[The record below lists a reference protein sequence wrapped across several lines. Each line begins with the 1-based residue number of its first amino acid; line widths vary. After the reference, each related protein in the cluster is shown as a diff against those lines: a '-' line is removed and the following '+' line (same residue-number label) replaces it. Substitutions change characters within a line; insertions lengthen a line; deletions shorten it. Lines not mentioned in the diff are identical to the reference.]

1 MALGA
6 ASLLAPLGPV
16 SAADAKPAATSNAVT
31 FTAVLPYDSDRLR
44 RLARKISTPG
54 TSKYRDFLSIEAAAD
69 KVGATQQMRADL
81 LARAKT
87 LGISVDFDRT
97 GLTAQLTA
105 PLDTWQSV
113 YGADF
118 LDYPDAAPQGAVS
131 VYIPDADDTNIYNQS
146 VPDGLRGLVRK
157 LFPIDTKVI
166 NLASP
171 AMDRPI
177 NEGTPFGPGA
187 DCIDDTLLPYTYSP
201 NQLHV
206 PYGTK
211 ALHERG
217 LDGAGTK
224 LAIIGIGQVYSP
236 DMAQQA
242 AGCFDYRYAPLDFVG
257 SVGVGDVPVSGGPTV
272 GIESNLDVQASGA
285 VIPQAQ
291 GVTFIE
297 TASGVSFVQN
307 MIQGYTTAL
316 ATVHPDVI
324 TLSYGECVTG
334 MKESGDWPARRQ
346 LDDLFAFSAIVGT
359 SIVIAAGDSGSS
371 SCLHGGLDDPS
382 LQAGYPASSPWATAV
397 GGTRIILGEGNERV
411 NEVVWN
417 STTWDPELLG
427 AGAGSPTTYRS
438 PWYQRTI
445 SGVDRRTVPDIV
457 AHAAVSP
464 GWPVAMTAAQFE
476 AFSGSPL
483 PPGRTWGVGS
493 VGGTSAASPFTAA
506 NFALIA
512 AEHGRLGFLNP
523 WLYSLAQK
531 DLAPAFYDIVDGNNM
546 VDPDPACC
554 AAYQGYDMAS
564 GLGAPQFD
572 ALVDLVD

>member
-1 MALGA
+1 MGA
-6 ASLLAPLGPV
+6 AGLLAPLGPV
-16 SAADAKPAATSNAVT
+16 NAAEGNSTVRIGSGDVT

-54 TSKYRDFLSIEAAAD
+54 TGKYRDFLSIKAAAD
-69 KVGATQQMRADL
+69 KVGATAKMRDDL
-81 LARAKT
+81 VVRASA
-87 LGISVDFDRT
+87 LGISVEFDGT

-105 PLDTWQSV
+105 SGDTWTQI
-113 YGADF
+113 YGVDF
-118 LDYPDAAPQGAVS
+118 LDYPFAAPLGADS
-131 VYIPDADDTNIYNQS
+131 IFIPDSDDTGIYAQS
-146 VPDGLRGLVRK
+146 VPTDLRGVIRK
-157 LFPIDTKVI
+157 LFPVDTKVVRPT
-166 NLASP
+166 AP
-171 AMDRPI
+171 AMDQPI

-206 PYGTK
+206 PYGTT
-211 ALHERG
+211 ALHEEG
-217 LDGAGTK
+217 LAGAGTN

-236 DMAQQA
+236 EMAQNA
-242 AGCFDYRYAPLDFVG
+242 AGCFDYRYAPLNFFG
-257 SVGVGDVPVSGGPTV
+257 SVGIGDQPISGGPTV

-285 VIPQAQ
+285 VVPQAE
-291 GVTFIE
+291 GVTFVE
-297 TASGVSFVQN
+297 TVSGVSFVQN

-316 ATVHPDVI
+316 TEVHPDVI

-371 SCLHGGLDDPS
+371 SCLHDGLDDPS

-397 GGTRIILGEGNERV
+397 GGTRIILGANNERV

-417 STTWDPELLG
+417 STTWNPELLG

-483 PPGRTWGVGS
+483 PPGQTWGMGS
-493 VGGTSAASPFTAA
+493 VGGTSASSPFTAA

-512 AEHGRLGFLNP
+512 AEKGRLGFLNP
-523 WLYSLAQK
+523 WLYSVAAK
-531 DLAPAFYDIVDGNNM
+531 DLAPGFYDIVDGNNM

-572 ALVDLVD
+572 VLVDLVD